1 MAKKTTPAL
10 SSYISRYN
18 TTIKLVVIKSNAK
31 LVSLISNPSLS
42 DMDKA
47 KVLLIGA
54 TVWYQG
60 CHQWYLKMYPV
71 LMADLLRDIVARRL
85 WTISLHGYS
94 SFEDVYKD
102 IASWLKRK
110 YVGQTTIYDVA
121 LRLIIARK
129 EARLMPKDYVY
140 VHAKPIKAY
149 RDLVN
154 RGLVK
159 HKQTKWPAHISVTS
173 LPEFGT
179 MEPYHIENMLCEMGK
194 GHL

>member
-1 MAKKTTPAL
+1 MAKKRIPNL

-18 TTIKLVVIKSNAK
+18 TTFKPLVIKNNAK
-31 LVSLISNPSLS
+31 LVSSIGDPSLS

-47 KVLLIGA
+47 KVLLTGA
-54 TVWYQG
+54 TTWYLG

-71 LMADLLRDIVARRL
+71 LMAHLLSDIVARRL
-85 WTISLHGYS
+85 WTTSLHSYS

-129 EARLMPKDYVY
+129 ETRLMPKNYVY

-149 RDLVN
+149 KKLVN
-154 RGLVK
+154 SGLIK
-159 HKQTKWPAHISVTS
+159 HKQTKWPAQISVTS